1 MTPLYQKAVP
11 VRLVDGKAASLLR
24 CDGPVL
30 ESIFKKYRCIGT
42 KSTEYDTRT
51 TNKYRYIGSR
61 PTHNTQ
67 HQSQITEEVVGYLYY
82 LHFSS
87 LLTFADRDS
96 IPLQAFVLL

>member
-67 HQSQITEEVVGYLYY
+67 VTNLCRSRWL
-82 LHFSS
+82 FS
-87 LLTFADRDS
+87 LFVARVS
-96 IPLQAFVLL
+96 IPLPAFVLL

>member
-67 HQSQITEEVVGYLYY
+67 SQICAEVVGYCYY
-82 LHFSS
+82 LHFS
-87 LLTFADRDS
+87 LLTFVDRDS